1 MKIFFKNLFYSLPI
15 QLFILHFRKY
25 QTLLIFWYVLFAV
38 TQGSFMKSF
47 GADALFFSPE
57 YLGSVNML
65 AAFITGLSLGVFIMC
80 WHITTFILHSKRL
93 KFLATTSSPFL
104 KYCINNSLLPLS
116 FIIFYFIKLY
126 HFNQYKELMKSST
139 ILFEIISIAFGVF
152 ILIAFSFAYFFSAI
166 KTIERTMV
174 PIINNAEMFN
184 KPFAENYNKQE
195 EFGLKVWW
203 YLSKGFKLKKVRNV
217 NHYRQDFL
225 DTIFKRHHWAA
236 IISIVIA
243 FILLVVTGF
252 MQEHKVFEIPAACS
266 ILIFFALLIAV
277 IGALTYFLQSWSL
290 PAVIVLVF
298 ILNILYQNDVIDP
311 RNKAYGLNYS
321 NKTERPNYNKQSL
334 QGLCT
339 TNKINAD
346 KANMLTILN
355 NWKTK
360 QAEEKPL
367 IVFIN
372 VSGGGLRS
380 AVFTM
385 NALQLTDSL
394 CGGYLMKKTML
405 ISGASGGML
414 AASYYRELYAARN
427 SYAPFNLYDKKYT
440 NNISKDLLNPV
451 FTSLMARDLFAPG
464 QRFTIGENSY
474 VKDRGYAF
482 EKKLSENTVGVLDK
496 QLKDLKTLEY
506 NADIPL
512 MIFNAVIKA
521 DARKIMISPQPI
533 SFMMKPVVLQN
544 DTSISPDA
552 VDFAAL
558 FAKQNPMDLRLLTAM
573 RMNATFPYV
582 LPNVWLPSNPV
593 IDVMDAGLR
602 DNFGQETTLR
612 FIDNFK
618 DWIKENTS
626 GVLIIQMRD
635 RPTDNWQQPFES
647 SSITDMVVTPATMMQ
662 HNWFKMQNYY
672 YEDELAYFK
681 NDTALKINKI
691 ILSYTAEKEEKTAAL
706 NFHLSTREKRDV
718 IASYNNEA
726 NQKEVKK
733 IEGLLKR

>member
-355 NWKTK
+355 NWKAK

-385 NALQLTDSL
+385 NALQHTDSL

-427 SYAPFNLYDKKYT
+427 SYARFNLYDKKYT

-552 VDFAAL
+552 VDFAAI